1 MCETAKDRSGKVL
14 MRISLFSGFLM
25 LFLKVGAY
33 YLTGSAALV
42 SDAAETIVHVFAC
55 SFAFFSYKYSLLP
68 PDKEHP
74 YGHARIQFFSAGME
88 GFLIA
93 VAGVT
98 AIAISIFKWAS
109 GSVPQELS
117 SGIFLTSITIILNFA
132 LGTVLSYKGRKIPNL
147 ILEANGKHLLTDCWT
162 SLGAIFALILVC
174 YTGKSYWDPAFGILI
189 GLNIVF
195 AGYKLIRRSVNGL
208 MDAIEPETEDKIHEF
223 MQIETGVKG
232 ITYHALTFRD
242 IGNAYRME
250 VHLQFEDEM
259 PLKDAHQIAT
269 DLENNIRNLLDR
281 PIYVTTH
288 LEPKKIHDKIHKKQ
302 NRY

>member
-1 MCETAKDRSGKVL
+1 MCETAKEKSGMVL
-14 MRISLFSGFLM
+14 MRVSLFSGFLM

-55 SFAFFSYKYSLLP
+55 SFAFFSYQYSLLP

-88 GFLIA
+88 GFLIS

-98 AIAISIFKWAS
+98 AIAISLFKWVS

-117 SGIFLTSITIILNFA
+117 GGIFLASITVVLNFA

-162 SLGAIFALILVC
+162 TLGAIVALVLVF
-174 YTGKSYWDPAFGILI
+174 YTGKSYWDPIFGILI
-189 GLNIVF
+189 GLNIAF

-208 MDAIEPETEDKIHEF
+208 MDAIDPETEEKIQAF
-223 MQIETGVKG
+223 MQVETDKKG

-242 IGNAYRME
+242 VGNAYRME

-259 PLKDAHQIAT
+259 SLKDAHQIAT
-269 DLENNIRNLLDR
+269 DIETNIRNLLDR
-281 PIYVTTH
+281 PIYATTH
-288 LEPKKIHDKIHKKQ
+288 LEPRRLHDKIHKKTE
-302 NRY
+302 